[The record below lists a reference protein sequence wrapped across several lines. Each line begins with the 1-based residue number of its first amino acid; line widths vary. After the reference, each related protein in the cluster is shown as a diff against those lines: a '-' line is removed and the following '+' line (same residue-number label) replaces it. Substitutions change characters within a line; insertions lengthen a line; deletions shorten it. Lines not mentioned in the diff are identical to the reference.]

1 MFCLV
6 NDTVFVIVDY
16 STKEML
22 MEQKSIITSVLWLSL
37 VMG

>member
-6 NDTVFVIVDY
+6 NDSVFDIVDY
-16 STKEML
+16 STKEIL
-22 MEQKSIITSVLWLSL
+22 VEQKSIITSVLWLSL